1 MAKVDAKGFNSST
14 SNIPSKVLMRSFPRT
29 AICVSDSFVSGLC
42 LTLKSLEFRNLA
54 QLQCIGVSMIYIYT
68 FKQFQWVSLTGP
80 YQRLEKNVEEN
91 KYFEDFLSLRQAG
104 VNLTK
109 SRCSQFCS
117 TDPTSFKQAN
127 VEGNILILFRLP
139 RYNSL

>member
-1 MAKVDAKGFNSST
+1 MPYPKK
-14 SNIPSKVLMRSFPRT
+14 
-29 AICVSDSFVSGLC
+29 SGI
-42 LTLKSLEFRNLA
+42 S
-54 QLQCIGVSMIYIYT
+54 QLGAAAVYRREYDIYIYT